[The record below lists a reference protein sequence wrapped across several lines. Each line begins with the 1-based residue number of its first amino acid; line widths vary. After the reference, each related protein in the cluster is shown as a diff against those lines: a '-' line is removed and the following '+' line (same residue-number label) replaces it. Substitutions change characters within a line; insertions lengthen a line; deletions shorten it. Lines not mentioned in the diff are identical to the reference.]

1 MPRFISIIALGAA
14 ALLAIGCATSGPPAD
29 PGAPSAPQPVIGD
42 VTLIYPPDTRTPV
55 AQIPWCDDEHGHS
68 PVYPCKWDT
77 RERPAPSWDKDA
89 GVVALFVTRAQ
100 GCEIVVGKVRISEAG
115 NVSYGCY
122 YAPGS

>member
-1 MPRFISIIALGAA
+1 MAKLIGVVALAA
-14 ALLAIGCATSGPPAD
+14 VLLAIGCATSGPPAD
-29 PGAPSAPQPVIGD
+29 PNAPATTAQPVIGG

-68 PVYPCKWDT
+68 SVYPCKWDT

-89 GVVALFVTRAQ
+89 GVVALFVTRTA
-100 GCEIVVGKVRISEAG
+100 GCETVVGKVRISEAG